1 MQQPLITRPAYGYG
15 RPAMPV
21 GVSGLP
27 GGGPSNKG
35 LPVDPGIPGS
45 STFDKPEEDIREP
58 GHDDESI
65 DRVDGPDDLTKD
77 RDRVDT
83 REENAPKHDGIGY
96 TAPGPYDTP
105 KTPYPYRDDKPNAHN
120 ASARIVLGMYLSAL
134 AHEAEVDLA
143 EPVRVAA
150 TIAEVEGGLSKK
162 VQQSAS
168 KCSSTLK
175 RADKANLRWIF
186 SVDCGNGPKV
196 VRMKATRKGNVG
208 KLAKMQVNFSCS
220 CPAWQWLGPEHNAQ
234 KGGYLDGKPRGTAS
248 EPNVK
253 DPPRQ
258 NKVCKHVASVLGLVR
273 GWEVP
278 K

>member
-1 MQQPLITRPAYGYG
+1 MPLPLVLRPAYGYG
-15 RPAMPV
+15 RPALPV
-21 GVSGLP
+21 GESKLPSGGP
-27 GGGPSNKG
+27 GGKG
-35 LPVDPGIPGS
+35 MPVDPGIPGS

-65 DRVDGPDDLTKD
+65 HRIDGPDDLLKD
-77 RDRVDT
+77 RSKVDT
-83 REENAPKHDGIGY
+83 REDNADKHDGIGY

-105 KTPYPYRDDKPNAHN
+105 MTKYPYRDDKPNAHN

-134 AHEAEVDLA
+134 AHEAEIALG
-143 EPVRVAA
+143 EPARVAA
-150 TIAEVEGGLSKK
+150 TIAEVEAGLSKK

-175 RADKANLRWIF
+175 RADKTNLRWIF

-196 VRMKATRKGNVG
+196 VRMKATRKGNAA
-208 KLAKMQVNFSCS
+208 KLAKMQASFSCS

-273 GWEVP
+273 GWEIP